1 MISACSM
8 RDSVSEL
15 FILTPLEVV
24 GAIKLLVA
32 MLAEQWLLV
41 KLEMVINSVTP
52 DSRLAILLIPL
63 FPGNVENQLQDN
75 CPAGP
80 KIDRGQILK
89 NSHSQQFSTG
99 LMFLLMIMLTF
110 LLKIMLM
117 FFFR

>member
-15 FILTPLEVV
+15 PSAKLFIRTPLEVV

-32 MLAEQWLLV
+32 MLAAMLVAMLVDMLVEQWLLV

-75 CPAGP
+75 
-80 KIDRGQILK
+80 I
-89 NSHSQQFSTG
+89 
-99 LMFLLMIMLTF
+99 
-110 LLKIMLM
+110 
-117 FFFR
+117 

>member
-1 MISACSM
+1 M

-15 FILTPLEVV
+15 FIRTPLEVV

-32 MLAEQWLLV
+32 MLVAMLVEQWLLV

-75 CPAGP
+75 VNVDVIVFADDDVFAD
-80 KIDRGQILK
+80 IDVDVLDDRTDL
-89 NSHSQQFSTG
+89 
-99 LMFLLMIMLTF
+99 
-110 LLKIMLM
+110 
-117 FFFR
+117 

>member
-15 FILTPLEVV
+15 FIRTPLEVV

-32 MLAEQWLLV
+32 MLADMLVEQWLLV

-75 CPAGP
+75 VNVDVSVFADGDVFAD
-80 KIDRGQILK
+80 IDVDVLVDRTDL
-89 NSHSQQFSTG
+89 
-99 LMFLLMIMLTF
+99 
-110 LLKIMLM
+110 
-117 FFFR
+117 

>member
-8 RDSVSEL
+8 RDSASEL
-15 FILTPLEVV
+15 FIRTPLEVV

-32 MLAEQWLLV
+32 MLADMLVEQWLLV

-75 CPAGP
+75 VNVDVSVFADDD
-80 KIDRGQILK
+80 IDVDVLVDRTDL
-89 NSHSQQFSTG
+89 
-99 LMFLLMIMLTF
+99 
-110 LLKIMLM
+110 
-117 FFFR
+117 

>member
-15 FILTPLEVV
+15 FIRTPLEVV

-32 MLAEQWLLV
+32 MLADMLVEQWLLV

-75 CPAGP
+75 VNVDVSVFADDD
-80 KIDRGQILK
+80 IDVDVLVDRTDL
-89 NSHSQQFSTG
+89 
-99 LMFLLMIMLTF
+99 
-110 LLKIMLM
+110 
-117 FFFR
+117 

>member
-8 RDSVSEL
+8 RDSASEL
-15 FILTPLEVV
+15 FIQNPLEVV

-32 MLAEQWLLV
+32 MLADMLVAMLVEQWLLV

-75 CPAGP
+75 VNVDVSVFADGDVFTD
-80 KIDRGQILK
+80 IDVDVLVDRTDL
-89 NSHSQQFSTG
+89 
-99 LMFLLMIMLTF
+99 
-110 LLKIMLM
+110 
-117 FFFR
+117 

>member
-15 FILTPLEVV
+15 PSALLFIRTPLEVV

-32 MLAEQWLLV
+32 MLVEQWLLV

-75 CPAGP
+75 
-80 KIDRGQILK
+80 I
-89 NSHSQQFSTG
+89 
-99 LMFLLMIMLTF
+99 
-110 LLKIMLM
+110 
-117 FFFR
+117 

>member
-1 MISACSM
+1 M

-15 FILTPLEVV
+15 FIRTPLEVV

-32 MLAEQWLLV
+32 MLVEQWLLV

-75 CPAGP
+75 VNVDVSVFADDD
-80 KIDRGQILK
+80 IDVDVLVDRTDL
-89 NSHSQQFSTG
+89 
-99 LMFLLMIMLTF
+99 
-110 LLKIMLM
+110 
-117 FFFR
+117 

>member
-15 FILTPLEVV
+15 PSALLFIRTPLEVV

-32 MLAEQWLLV
+32 MLLEQWLLV

-75 CPAGP
+75 
-80 KIDRGQILK
+80 I
-89 NSHSQQFSTG
+89 
-99 LMFLLMIMLTF
+99 
-110 LLKIMLM
+110 
-117 FFFR
+117 

>member
-1 MISACSM
+1 M

-15 FILTPLEVV
+15 FIRTPLEVV

-32 MLAEQWLLV
+32 MLVEQWLLD

-75 CPAGP
+75 VNVDVSVFADDDVFAD
-80 KIDRGQILK
+80 IFVDVFVDRTDL
-89 NSHSQQFSTG
+89 
-99 LMFLLMIMLTF
+99 
-110 LLKIMLM
+110 
-117 FFFR
+117 

>member
-1 MISACSM
+1 M

-15 FILTPLEVV
+15 FIRTPLEVV

-32 MLAEQWLLV
+32 MLVEQWLLV

-75 CPAGP
+75 VNVDVSVFADDDVFAD
-80 KIDRGQILK
+80 IDVYVFVDRTDL
-89 NSHSQQFSTG
+89 
-99 LMFLLMIMLTF
+99 
-110 LLKIMLM
+110 
-117 FFFR
+117 

>member
-15 FILTPLEVV
+15 FIRTPLEVV

-32 MLAEQWLLV
+32 MLADMLVAMLVEQWLLV

-75 CPAGP
+75 
-80 KIDRGQILK
+80 I
-89 NSHSQQFSTG
+89 
-99 LMFLLMIMLTF
+99 
-110 LLKIMLM
+110 
-117 FFFR
+117 

>member
-15 FILTPLEVV
+15 FIRTPLEVV

-32 MLAEQWLLV
+32 MLADILVEQWLLV

-75 CPAGP
+75 VNVDVSVFAHDDLLAD
-80 KIDRGQILK
+80 IDVDVFVDRTDL
-89 NSHSQQFSTG
+89 
-99 LMFLLMIMLTF
+99 
-110 LLKIMLM
+110 
-117 FFFR
+117 

>member
-1 MISACSM
+1 M

-15 FILTPLEVV
+15 PSAMLFIRTPLEVV

-32 MLAEQWLLV
+32 MLAAMLVAMLVDMLVEQWLLV

-75 CPAGP
+75 
-80 KIDRGQILK
+80 I
-89 NSHSQQFSTG
+89 
-99 LMFLLMIMLTF
+99 
-110 LLKIMLM
+110 
-117 FFFR
+117 

>member
-15 FILTPLEVV
+15 PPVMLFIRTPLEVV

-32 MLAEQWLLV
+32 MLADMLVAMLVAMLVEQWLLV

-75 CPAGP
+75 
-80 KIDRGQILK
+80 I
-89 NSHSQQFSTG
+89 
-99 LMFLLMIMLTF
+99 
-110 LLKIMLM
+110 
-117 FFFR
+117 

>member
-15 FILTPLEVV
+15 FIRTPLEVV

-32 MLAEQWLLV
+32 MLVAMFVAMLLAMLVAMLVEQGLLVKLVAMLVVMLVEQWLLV

-75 CPAGP
+75 
-80 KIDRGQILK
+80 I
-89 NSHSQQFSTG
+89 
-99 LMFLLMIMLTF
+99 
-110 LLKIMLM
+110 
-117 FFFR
+117 